1 MKKALVV
8 LIALL
13 CMVGLTNAQGKFG
26 ASIQGAASLPLAN
39 FGDAYKM
46 GFGGLATGTYSA
58 SPSVDIVVTSGYL
71 TYVSKASSDVTFSAI
86 PILGGV
92 RVYFGKDKFLPYV
105 TAQAGMYSC
114 TAKVTLFGS
123 SFTSSD
129 TKFGFAGGAGVMYKF
144 NAKTALDITAAYS
157 SIATDTKATTF
168 LNIGAGVH
176 FAF

>member
-1 MKKALVV
+1 MKKTVLI

-13 CMVGLTNAQGKFG
+13 CMVGITSAQGKFG
-26 ASIQGAASLPLAN
+26 ASIQGAISLPLAD

-46 GFGGLATGTYSA
+46 GFGGLATGTYSV
-58 SPSVDIVVTSGYL
+58 SPSVDVVVTSGYL
-71 TYVSKASSDVTFSAI
+71 TYVSKASSDVTFSSI

-105 TAQAGMYSC
+105 TALAGLYSC
-114 TAKVTLFGS
+114 TAKVTLFGT
-123 SFTSSD
+123 SFTSTDS
-129 TKFGFAGGAGVMYKF
+129 KFGFAGGAGCMYKF
-144 NAKTALDITAAYS
+144 NAKTALDITVAYS